1 MQRQQASY
9 ANRSRY
15 QNHKPHH
22 SANITDMKSI
32 VKTLPVLISKVR
44 MADYQREVDMKRV
57 SKIVKE
63 YNPHRD
69 RPIEVSYRDGEYW
82 CFDGQHRTR
91 AHEMMGMDSI
101 LAQVHYGLSY
111 RDEAA
116 LFARQH
122 DNVQSVGIKDRWEA
136 AVKSGSQNEPEVH
149 EIIKICK
156 EMGFNVSTASSNKKN
171 TFSCVRELQKI
182 YSKHKRNGLLTAIWL
197 VDTAWHEKENNTH
210 HDIVAGICKLMDTY
224 KLDDKAWERLAKQL
238 SKVADPKEF
247 LRRANTA
254 QGRGGKRTAIRMVQ
268 EYNNGLSLS
277 GKNRLNEYLIK

>member
-1 MQRQQASY
+1 M
-9 ANRSRY
+9 
-15 QNHKPHH
+15 
-22 SANITDMKSI
+22 
-32 VKTLPVLISKVR
+32 
-44 MADYQREVDMKRV
+44 
-57 SKIVKE
+57 
-63 YNPHRD
+63 
-69 RPIEVSYRDGEYW
+69 
-82 CFDGQHRTR
+82 
-91 AHEMMGMDSI
+91 
-101 LAQVHYGLSY
+101 AQVHYGLSY
-111 RDEAA
+111 KDEAA

-122 DNVQSVGIKDRWEA
+122 DNVQSVGIKERWEA

-156 EMGFNVSTASSNKKN
+156 EMGFNVSTSSSNKKN